1 MEPTSFLALLAQ
13 TRTPTER
20 AAVLGRA
27 TPGYC
32 RTRLL
37 TVTTLDAATAVV
49 ARAAALEGNSLD
61 PVAAAW
67 AARTPNPVTRARH
80 REQGRNLLRLTGL
93 GTAHLPRAVAVGAVA
108 ARSDISAEDLARMVG
123 FDDVQA
129 VLESADPAEG
139 RAWAAGLLHDVR
151 NMAAQV
157 CHMVDPA
164 EIPATGA
171 ELVRYAAAAR

>member
-27 TPGYC
+27 APGYC

-49 ARAAALEGNSLD
+49 ARARSLEGGSLD

-67 AARTPNPVTRARH
+67 AARTPNPITRARH
-80 REQGRNLLRLTGL
+80 REQGRALLRLTGL
-93 GTAHLPRAVAVGAVA
+93 GTAHLPRAVAMGIVA
-108 ARSDISAEDLARMVG
+108 ARSDISAEDLARMIG

-129 VLESADPAEG
+129 VLESADPAER
-139 RAWAAGLLHDVR
+139 RAWAAGLLADVR
-151 NMAAQV
+151 RMAAQV
-157 CHMVDPA
+157 AHMVDPV

-171 ELVRYAAAAR
+171 DLVHYAVAR